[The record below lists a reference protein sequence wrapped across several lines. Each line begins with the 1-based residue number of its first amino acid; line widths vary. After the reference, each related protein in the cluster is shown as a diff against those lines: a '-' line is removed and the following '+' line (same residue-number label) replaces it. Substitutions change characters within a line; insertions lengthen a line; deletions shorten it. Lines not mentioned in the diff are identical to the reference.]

1 VSPSLAPAIESSPPG
16 SSGDSR
22 PASPQ
27 LECLLAAVQ
36 ALHSAADVPSGLRT
50 VAELLQP
57 ALPYDN
63 LAVLLLDDQ
72 GRELRIGLAIGYPS
86 AVVEHWR
93 FGLGQGLIGAVA
105 ESGQPLICEDT
116 AAEPRYLEAVPGTRS
131 EITVPLRAKDRV
143 IGVLDLGSR
152 RPAAFEPL
160 HLELLMPLADCLAS
174 FVEGRRLYQN
184 IREQAQT
191 LSILHELSR
200 ELTSI
205 LDREALLRRVADRL
219 RPLLAY
225 DVFSA
230 YLWREDLRQ
239 LEPWISVRGDGLGN
253 PPGRALVLGEGL
265 TGTAAA
271 LRQPIR
277 VPNVHLDPRHVVCY
291 PDMNIRSELVAPLVF
306 EDRLIGVL
314 DFEST
319 RFDAFT
325 LQHELLIS
333 TLASSLAITLHNA
346 ELVERLEQRQQEQD
360 GDLETARRVQ
370 QQLLPT
376 ATPWVPGLQI
386 GVASAS
392 ARQLGGDF
400 YDFLRYPGGELG
412 IAVGDVAGKG
422 TSAALYG
429 ALAVGV
435 LRELAAHSCPCPNEV
450 LEQMNARLR
459 GLEVRRRFLAMTFL
473 AYEPAPR
480 RLRVANAGLPY
491 PLLLHEGRASELVL
505 TGVPLGLLAEA
516 EYYELELVLQPGD
529 VVVLHT
535 DGLTEARNAS
545 GEELGA
551 ERLLRTLEEHA
562 DSPAEALARTLLETE
577 RRFVGDA
584 EPADDRTIVVLRT

>member
-1 VSPSLAPAIESSPPG
+1 VTPPLAHAAQEPAAGAAAPAG
-16 SSGDSR
+16 
-22 PASPQ
+22 PQ
-27 LECLLAAVQ
+27 LVCLLAAVQ
-36 ALHSAADVPSGLRT
+36 ALHAAPDVPTGLRT
-50 VAELLQP
+50 VADLLRP

-72 GRELRIGLAIGYPS
+72 GRELRIALAVGYPT

-93 FGLGQGLIGAVA
+93 FGLGQGLIGNVA
-105 ESGQPLICEDT
+105 ETGEPIVCADT
-116 AAEPRYLEAVPGTRS
+116 ATEPRYLDAVPGTRS
-131 EITVPLRAKDRV
+131 EVAVPLRAKERV
-143 IGVLDLGSR
+143 IGVLDVGSR
-152 RPAAFEPL
+152 RRAAFEPR
-160 HLELLMPLADCLAS
+160 HLDLLVPLADCLAS

-205 LDREALLRRVADRL
+205 LDRDALLRRVADRL

-230 YLWREDLRQ
+230 YLWREDLRV
-239 LEPWISVRGDGLGN
+239 LEPWIAVRGDGTATTR
-253 PPGRALVLGEGL
+253 GRTLALGEGL

-277 VPNVHLDPRHVVCY
+277 VPNVHLDPRHVVCD
-291 PDMNIRSELVAPLVF
+291 PALSIRSELVAPLVF
-306 EDRLIGVL
+306 EDRLIGAL

-319 RFDAFT
+319 RFDAFS
-325 LQHELLIS
+325 LQHELLVS
-333 TLASSLAITLHNA
+333 TLASSLAIALHNA
-346 ELVERLEQRQQEQD
+346 ELVERLEQRRREHD
-360 GDLETARRVQ
+360 GDLETARKVQ
-370 QQLLPT
+370 QQLLPPS
-376 ATPWVPGLQI
+376 TPWVPGLQI
-386 GVASAS
+386 GVASAP

-400 YDFLRYPGGELG
+400 YDFLRYAGGEVG

-450 LEQMNARLR
+450 LELMNARLR
-459 GLEVRRRFLAMTFL
+459 GLEVRRRFLAMSF
-473 AYEPAPR
+473 AVFEPATR
-480 RLRVANAGLPY
+480 RVRLANAGLPY
-491 PLLLHEGRASELVL
+491 PLLLRDGRARELKL
-505 TGVPLGLLAEA
+505 SGVPLGLLGEA
-516 EYYELELVLQPGD
+516 EYYETELVLQPGD
-529 VVVLHT
+529 ALVLLT
-535 DGLTEARNAS
+535 DGLTEARNSS

-562 DSPAEALARTLLETE
+562 DTPADALARALLTTE
-577 RRFVGDA
+577 CEFVGDA
-584 EPADDRTIVVLRT
+584 DPADDRTVVVLRA